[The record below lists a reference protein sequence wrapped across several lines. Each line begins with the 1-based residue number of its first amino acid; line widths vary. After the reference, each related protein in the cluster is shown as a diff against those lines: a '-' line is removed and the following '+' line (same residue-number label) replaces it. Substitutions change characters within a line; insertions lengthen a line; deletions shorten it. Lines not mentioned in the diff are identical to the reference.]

1 MRFDRHVA
9 DAPLALQDIHAKTKV
24 VRAPARRSAKEG
36 KLAPLIAGQSCC
48 RGLPRCEPEAE
59 RLYYLQAS
67 SSVVGKH
74 EDKTRSMAV
83 LRFTSPTTATATAT
97 VPTRALPP
105 LLVPVRVSTLAR
117 APPRPGGIRPSCR
130 RCSIMSRAGSTRS
143 AFVVGGSP
151 SGASLAASTPR
162 SRMDLGLVRGT
173 RVVRGERASG
183 RRYSRTGKRT
193 RRIRNKVWMSFPSF
207 FHTH

>member
-1 MRFDRHVA
+1 VRFDRHVA

-67 SSVVGKH
+67 SSVAGKH

-83 LRFTSPTTATATAT
+83 LRSTSQTTATATAT
-97 VPTRALPP
+97 APTPRARPP
-105 LLVPVRVSTLAR
+105 LLPARVSTLAR
-117 APPRPGGIRPSCR
+117 VPPKPAGIRPSCR
-130 RCSIMSRAGSTRS
+130 RCSTTSRPGLTRS
-143 AFVVGGSP
+143 AFAVGASP
-151 SGASLAASTPR
+151 NGASLAASARR
-162 SRMDLGLVRGT
+162 SRMGPGLVQGI
-173 RVVRGERASG
+173 RVGRGERASG
-183 RRYSRTGKRT
+183 RRC
-193 RRIRNKVWMSFPSF
+193 
-207 FHTH
+207 